1 MRRGTVIFFRLAF
14 LLYIAAV
21 IYLCFGH
28 FDNVQGVKW
37 SYFGIPT
44 DKIVHF
50 CMFFP
55 FVILSNWAIGRRP
68 KKWYRGVAEGILL
81 GMLGLGIAALTEVGQ
96 SMLTNWRA
104 GDINDFKADQLAV
117 EISTILVIILNIFR
131 SLRK

>member
-1 MRRGTVIFFRLAF
+1 MKRGTVIFFRMAF

-21 IYLCFGH
+21 MYLCFGH

-55 FVILSNWAIGRRP
+55 FVILSNWAIGKRP
-68 KKWYRGVAEGILL
+68 RKWYLGICIGLALGVL
-81 GMLGLGIAALTEVGQ
+81 GMAIAALTEIGQ
-96 SMLTNWRA
+96 NMLTDWRV
-104 GDINDFKADQLAV
+104 GDVADFRADQLAV
-117 EISTILVIILNIFR
+117 TVSTILVMILNIYR

>member
-1 MRRGTVIFFRLAF
+1 MKRGTVIFFRIVF

-21 IYLCFGH
+21 LYLCFGH
-28 FDNVQGVKW
+28 FDNVPGVKW

-50 CMFFP
+50 GMFFP

-68 KKWYRGVAEGILL
+68 EKWYLGVLAGILL
-81 GMLGLGIAALTEVGQ
+81 GLLGLGIAALTEIGQNLLTDWRVGDVADY
-96 SMLTNWRA
+96 R
-104 GDINDFKADQLAV
+104 ADQLAV
-117 EISTILVIILNIFR
+117 TISTILVIILNIYR

>member
-55 FVILSNWAIGRRP
+55 FVILSNWAIGHRP
-68 KKWYRGVAEGILL
+68 KKWYLGVLAGILL
-81 GMLGLGIAALTEVGQ
+81 GLLGLGIAALTEIGQ
-96 SMLTNWRA
+96 NLLTDWRV
-104 GDINDFKADQLAV
+104 GDISDYRADQLAV

>member
-1 MRRGTVIFFRLAF
+1 MKRGTVIFFRIVF

-55 FVILSNWAIGRRP
+55 FAILCNWAIGRRP
-68 KKWYRGVAEGILL
+68 DKWQSGIGIGLIL
-81 GMLGLGIAALTEVGQ
+81 GAIGMASAALTEIGQ
-96 SMLTNWRA
+96 NMLTDWRV
-104 GDINDFKADQLAV
+104 GDIADYRADCLAV
-117 EISTILVIILNIFR
+117 IISTILVIFLNIYR